1 MSQGDLT
8 QDPHDPDAETRSTEQ
23 INSDETEIAAPSATS
38 ELAELIV
45 AERRGERK
53 ESVDAEEQV
62 ELAAED
68 ENAKIDWSIVVPLLV
83 VVAAVVAWGL
93 LATDSFSRFADTS
106 FSWVINNLGW
116 AFVLFGTIF
125 VFFVL
130 VIAFSNFGTIRL
142 GKSDEQPEFRTSSWI
157 AMMFA
162 AGMGIGLMF
171 YGASEPLA
179 MYRDGVPGHQPHEV
193 GTALAQT
200 MFHWSLHPWAI
211 YAILGLAIAYSTFR
225 LGRKQL
231 LSSAFIPLIGEKGV
245 NGFWGKL
252 IDGFAIFATIFG
264 TACSLGLG
272 AMQISSG
279 LNASGF
285 VDSPSTKL
293 TVGIVSVLT
302 LAFLLSAMSG
312 VGKGIQWLSNFNMA
326 IAALLAIFVFVFG
339 PTVSTLN
346 FLPTGVGAYLS
357 QFFEMAGRTAENQN
371 GEAGD
376 FLSGWTIFYWAW
388 WIAWTPFVGMF
399 IARISRGR
407 TLRQFVIVTIVV
419 PTTVL
424 ILAFT
429 IFGGTTISFNRDNI
443 PGFDGTS
450 STESVLYAMFE
461 QLPLYSITSVL
472 LIVILSIFFITSA
485 DSASVVM
492 GTMSSKGDPAPKK
505 LIVLFWGACMMGIA
519 VVMLLTGGEDALSGL
534 QSLTI
539 LSALPFSVILIFIG
553 IAFLRDLTTDPLAI
567 RNTYARSA
575 MRAAVIKGLE
585 EYGDDFELTVNQ
597 ADEGKGAGADFDS
610 TAAHVTDWYQ
620 RTNEDG
626 ENVGYDYETGTWADG
641 YEAEDSDSESE
652 SGSKKD

>member
-62 ELAAED
+62 ALAAED

-93 LATDSFSRFADTS
+93 LATDSFSSFADTS

-388 WIAWTPFVGMF
+388 WISWSPFVGTF
-399 IARISRGR
+399 LARISRGR
-407 TLRQFVIVTIVV
+407 TIREFCLGVMLI
-419 PTTVL
+419 PAGLSTVWF
-424 ILAFT
+424 A
-429 IFGGTTISFNRDNI
+429 IFGGTAIKFEQDGRSI
-443 PGFDGTS
+443 YGEGTS
-450 STESVLYAMFE
+450 EE
-461 QLPLYSITSVL
+461 QLFNL
-472 LIVILSIFFITSA
+472 LHQLPGGFYIGIFAVILLGTFFITSA
-485 DSASVVM
+485 DSASTVM
-492 GTMSSKGDPAPKK
+492 ASMSQNGKSDANPWIAAVWGLGTAFVGLTL
-505 LIVLFWGACMMGIA
+505 LIA
-519 VVMLLTGGEDALSGL
+519 GGSDALGAL
-534 QSLTI
+534 QSVTI
-539 LSALPFSVILIFIG
+539 VAATPFLLILILLMFAIVKDVSNDT
-553 IAFLRDLTTDPLAI
+553 IYLDKKEQERFNRQLAI
-567 RNTYARSA
+567 ERRMHRDQLELDRKKEQVKRMLRPRN
-575 MRAAVIKGLE
+575 
-585 EYGDDFELTVNQ
+585 
-597 ADEGKGAGADFDS
+597 
-610 TAAHVTDWYQ
+610 
-620 RTNEDG
+620 
-626 ENVGYDYETGTWADG
+626 
-641 YEAEDSDSESE
+641 
-652 SGSKKD
+652 

>member
-8 QDPHDPDAETRSTEQ
+8 QDPHDPDADTRSTEQ

-93 LATDSFSRFADTS
+93 LATDSFSSFADTS

-388 WIAWTPFVGMF
+388 WISWSPFVGTF
-399 IARISRGR
+399 LARISRGR
-407 TLRQFVIVTIVV
+407 TIREFCLGVMLI
-419 PTTVL
+419 PAGLSTVWF
-424 ILAFT
+424 A
-429 IFGGTTISFNRDNI
+429 IFGGTAIKFEQEGRSI
-443 PGFDGTS
+443 YGEGTS
-450 STESVLYAMFE
+450 EE
-461 QLPLYSITSVL
+461 QLFNL
-472 LIVILSIFFITSA
+472 LHQLPGGFYIGIFAVILLGTFFITSA
-485 DSASVVM
+485 DSASTVM
-492 GTMSSKGDPAPKK
+492 ASMSQNGKSDANPWIAAVWGLGTAFVGLTL
-505 LIVLFWGACMMGIA
+505 LIA
-519 VVMLLTGGEDALSGL
+519 GGSDALGAL
-534 QSLTI
+534 QSVTI
-539 LSALPFSVILIFIG
+539 VAATPFLLILILLMFAIVKDVSNDT
-553 IAFLRDLTTDPLAI
+553 IYLDKKEQDRFNRQLAI
-567 RNTYARSA
+567 ERRMHRDQLELDRKKEQVKRMLRPRN
-575 MRAAVIKGLE
+575 
-585 EYGDDFELTVNQ
+585 
-597 ADEGKGAGADFDS
+597 
-610 TAAHVTDWYQ
+610 
-620 RTNEDG
+620 
-626 ENVGYDYETGTWADG
+626 
-641 YEAEDSDSESE
+641 
-652 SGSKKD
+652 

>member
-1 MSQGDLT
+1 M
-8 QDPHDPDAETRSTEQ
+8 
-23 INSDETEIAAPSATS
+23 NSDETEIAAPSATS

-93 LATDSFSRFADTS
+93 LATDSFSSFADTS

-388 WIAWTPFVGMF
+388 WISWSPFVGTF
-399 IARISRGR
+399 LARISRGR
-407 TLRQFVIVTIVV
+407 TIREFCLGVMLI
-419 PTTVL
+419 PAGLSTVWF
-424 ILAFT
+424 A
-429 IFGGTTISFNRDNI
+429 IFGGTAIKFEQEGRSI
-443 PGFDGTS
+443 YGEGTS
-450 STESVLYAMFE
+450 EE
-461 QLPLYSITSVL
+461 QLFNL
-472 LIVILSIFFITSA
+472 LHQLPGGFYIGIFAVILLGTFFITSA
-485 DSASVVM
+485 DSASTVM
-492 GTMSSKGDPAPKK
+492 ASMSQNGKSDANPWIAAVWGLGTAFVGLTL
-505 LIVLFWGACMMGIA
+505 LIA
-519 VVMLLTGGEDALSGL
+519 GGSDALGAL
-534 QSLTI
+534 QSVTI
-539 LSALPFSVILIFIG
+539 VAATPFLLILILLMFAIVKDVSNDT
-553 IAFLRDLTTDPLAI
+553 IYLDKKEQDRFNRQLAI
-567 RNTYARSA
+567 ERRMHRDQLELDRKKEQVKRMLRPRN
-575 MRAAVIKGLE
+575 
-585 EYGDDFELTVNQ
+585 
-597 ADEGKGAGADFDS
+597 
-610 TAAHVTDWYQ
+610 
-620 RTNEDG
+620 
-626 ENVGYDYETGTWADG
+626 
-641 YEAEDSDSESE
+641 
-652 SGSKKD
+652 

>member
-388 WIAWTPFVGMF
+388 WISWSPFVGTF
-399 IARISRGR
+399 LARISRGR
-407 TLRQFVIVTIVV
+407 TIREFCLGVMLI
-419 PTTVL
+419 PAGLSTVWF
-424 ILAFT
+424 A
-429 IFGGTTISFNRDNI
+429 IFGGTAIKFEQEGRSI
-443 PGFDGTS
+443 YGEGTS
-450 STESVLYAMFE
+450 EE
-461 QLPLYSITSVL
+461 QLFNL
-472 LIVILSIFFITSA
+472 LHQLPGGFYIGIFAVILLGTFFITSA
-485 DSASVVM
+485 DSASTVM
-492 GTMSSKGDPAPKK
+492 ASMSQNGKSDANPWIAAVWGLGTAFVGLTL
-505 LIVLFWGACMMGIA
+505 LIA
-519 VVMLLTGGEDALSGL
+519 GGSDALGAL
-534 QSLTI
+534 QSVTI
-539 LSALPFSVILIFIG
+539 VAATPFLLILILLMFAIVKDVSNDT
-553 IAFLRDLTTDPLAI
+553 IYLDKKEQDRFNRQLAI
-567 RNTYARSA
+567 ERRMHRDQLELDRKKEQVKRLLRPRN
-575 MRAAVIKGLE
+575 
-585 EYGDDFELTVNQ
+585 
-597 ADEGKGAGADFDS
+597 
-610 TAAHVTDWYQ
+610 
-620 RTNEDG
+620 
-626 ENVGYDYETGTWADG
+626 
-641 YEAEDSDSESE
+641 
-652 SGSKKD
+652 

>member
-93 LATDSFSRFADTS
+93 LATDSFSSFADTS

-388 WIAWTPFVGMF
+388 WISWSPFVGTF
-399 IARISRGR
+399 LARISRGR
-407 TLRQFVIVTIVV
+407 TIREFCLGVMLI
-419 PTTVL
+419 PAGLSTVWF
-424 ILAFT
+424 A
-429 IFGGTTISFNRDNI
+429 IFGGTAIKFEQDGRSI
-443 PGFDGTS
+443 YGEGTS
-450 STESVLYAMFE
+450 EE
-461 QLPLYSITSVL
+461 QLFNL
-472 LIVILSIFFITSA
+472 LHQLPGGFYIGIFAVILLGTFFITSA
-485 DSASVVM
+485 DSASTVM
-492 GTMSSKGDPAPKK
+492 ASMSQNGKSDANPWIAAVWGLGTAFVGLTL
-505 LIVLFWGACMMGIA
+505 LIA
-519 VVMLLTGGEDALSGL
+519 GGSDALGAL
-534 QSLTI
+534 QSVTI
-539 LSALPFSVILIFIG
+539 VAATPFLLILVLLMFAIVKDVSNDTIYLDKKEQERFN
-553 IAFLRDLTTDPLAI
+553 RQLAI
-567 RNTYARSA
+567 ERRMHRDQLELDRKKEQVKRMLRPRN
-575 MRAAVIKGLE
+575 
-585 EYGDDFELTVNQ
+585 
-597 ADEGKGAGADFDS
+597 
-610 TAAHVTDWYQ
+610 
-620 RTNEDG
+620 
-626 ENVGYDYETGTWADG
+626 
-641 YEAEDSDSESE
+641 
-652 SGSKKD
+652 

>member
-93 LATDSFSRFADTS
+93 LATDSFSSFADTS

-388 WIAWTPFVGMF
+388 WISWSPFVGTF
-399 IARISRGR
+399 LARISRGR
-407 TLRQFVIVTIVV
+407 TIREFCLGVMLI
-419 PTTVL
+419 PAGLSTVWF
-424 ILAFT
+424 A
-429 IFGGTTISFNRDNI
+429 IFGGTAIKFEQDGRSI
-443 PGFDGTS
+443 YGEGTS
-450 STESVLYAMFE
+450 EE
-461 QLPLYSITSVL
+461 QLFNL
-472 LIVILSIFFITSA
+472 LHQLPGGFYIGIFAVILLGTFFITSA
-485 DSASVVM
+485 DSASTVM
-492 GTMSSKGDPAPKK
+492 ASMSQNGKSDANPWIAAVWGLGTAFVGLTL
-505 LIVLFWGACMMGIA
+505 LIA
-519 VVMLLTGGEDALSGL
+519 GGSDALGAL
-534 QSLTI
+534 QSVTI
-539 LSALPFSVILIFIG
+539 VAATPFLLILILLMFAIVKDVSNDT
-553 IAFLRDLTTDPLAI
+553 IYLDKKEQDRFNRQLAI
-567 RNTYARSA
+567 ERRMHRDQLELDRKKEQVKRMLRPRN
-575 MRAAVIKGLE
+575 
-585 EYGDDFELTVNQ
+585 
-597 ADEGKGAGADFDS
+597 
-610 TAAHVTDWYQ
+610 
-620 RTNEDG
+620 
-626 ENVGYDYETGTWADG
+626 
-641 YEAEDSDSESE
+641 
-652 SGSKKD
+652 

>member
-8 QDPHDPDAETRSTEQ
+8 QDPHDPDADTRSTEQ

-93 LATDSFSRFADTS
+93 LATDSFSSFADTS

-245 NGFWGKL
+245 NGFWGKI

-388 WIAWTPFVGMF
+388 WISWSPFVGTF
-399 IARISRGR
+399 LARISRGR
-407 TLRQFVIVTIVV
+407 TIREFCLGVMLI
-419 PTTVL
+419 PAGLSTVWF
-424 ILAFT
+424 A
-429 IFGGTTISFNRDNI
+429 IFGGTAIKFEQDGRSI
-443 PGFDGTS
+443 YGEGTS
-450 STESVLYAMFE
+450 EE
-461 QLPLYSITSVL
+461 QLFNL
-472 LIVILSIFFITSA
+472 LHQLPGGFYIGIFAVILLGTFFITSA
-485 DSASVVM
+485 DSASTVM
-492 GTMSSKGDPAPKK
+492 ASMSQNGKSDANPWIAAVWGLGTAFVGLTL
-505 LIVLFWGACMMGIA
+505 LIA
-519 VVMLLTGGEDALSGL
+519 GGSDALGAL
-534 QSLTI
+534 QSVTI
-539 LSALPFSVILIFIG
+539 VAATPFLLILILLMFAIVKDVSNDT
-553 IAFLRDLTTDPLAI
+553 IYLDKKEQDRFNRQLAI
-567 RNTYARSA
+567 ERRMHRDQLELDRKKEQVKRMLRPRN
-575 MRAAVIKGLE
+575 
-585 EYGDDFELTVNQ
+585 
-597 ADEGKGAGADFDS
+597 
-610 TAAHVTDWYQ
+610 
-620 RTNEDG
+620 
-626 ENVGYDYETGTWADG
+626 
-641 YEAEDSDSESE
+641 
-652 SGSKKD
+652 

>member
-83 VVAAVVAWGL
+83 VVAAAVAWGL
-93 LATDSFSRFADTS
+93 LATDSFSSFADTS

-388 WIAWTPFVGMF
+388 WISWSPFVGTF
-399 IARISRGR
+399 LARISRGR
-407 TLRQFVIVTIVV
+407 TIREFCLGVMLI
-419 PTTVL
+419 PAGLSTVWF
-424 ILAFT
+424 A
-429 IFGGTTISFNRDNI
+429 IFGGTAIKFEQDGRSI
-443 PGFDGTS
+443 YGEGTS
-450 STESVLYAMFE
+450 EE
-461 QLPLYSITSVL
+461 QLFNL
-472 LIVILSIFFITSA
+472 LHQLPGGFYIGIFAVILLGTFFITSA
-485 DSASVVM
+485 DSASTVM
-492 GTMSSKGDPAPKK
+492 ASMSQNGKSDANPWIAAVWGLGTAFVGLTL
-505 LIVLFWGACMMGIA
+505 LIA
-519 VVMLLTGGEDALSGL
+519 GGSDALGAL
-534 QSLTI
+534 QSVTI
-539 LSALPFSVILIFIG
+539 VAATPFLLILILLMFAIVKDVSNDT
-553 IAFLRDLTTDPLAI
+553 IYLDKKEQDRFNRQLAI
-567 RNTYARSA
+567 ERRMHRDQLELDRKKEQVKRMLRPRN
-575 MRAAVIKGLE
+575 
-585 EYGDDFELTVNQ
+585 
-597 ADEGKGAGADFDS
+597 
-610 TAAHVTDWYQ
+610 
-620 RTNEDG
+620 
-626 ENVGYDYETGTWADG
+626 
-641 YEAEDSDSESE
+641 
-652 SGSKKD
+652 